1 MDCLLGLGLPME
13 WITESLCF
21 LLRGE
26 DMDMTLGRGSLSRSL
41 DVDISQALS
50 SQLRYLKDFLASCYV
65 LGQICQIV
73 MFRLKYL

>member
-1 MDCLLGLGLPME
+1 MTREGGDMDCLLGLGLPME

-41 DVDISQALS
+41 DVDISKALLS
-50 SQLRYLKDFLASCYV
+50 S
-65 LGQICQIV
+65 GT
-73 MFRLKYL
+73 